1 MSIDEKKNMVQK
13 SNNIIQNLILESRE
27 KLNISGVIDVLSF
40 DDSLVIVQTHLGIL
54 TIKGED
60 LRISKLNTDSEEV
73 IVVGEISTMSYS
85 DKNTDKKDSSFLGK
99 IFK

>member
-1 MSIDEKKNMVQK
+1 MGIDDKKNMVQK
-13 SNNIIQNLILESRE
+13 SNNVIQNLILESRE

-54 TIKGED
+54 TVKGED
-60 LRISKLNTDSEEV
+60 LRINKLNTDSEEV
-73 IVVGEISTMSYS
+73 IVAGDISTMSYS
-85 DKNTDKKDSSFLGK
+85 DKNLDKKDNSFLGK

>member
-1 MSIDEKKNMVQK
+1 MGIDDKKNIVQK
-13 SNNIIQNLILESRE
+13 SNNVIQNLILESRE

-54 TIKGED
+54 TVKGED
-60 LRISKLNTDSEEV
+60 LRINKLNTDSEEV
-73 IVVGEISTMSYS
+73 IVAGNISSMSYS
-85 DKNTDKKDSSFLGK
+85 DKSIDKKDTSFLGK